1 MRVADIFKRLLRIDA
16 VRVSDVRIVEEPGGQ
31 VITLTVAR
39 RSNRRMHCGRCGQRA
54 RSVYD
59 RQVRSWR
66 HLDAFRVRCVLTA
79 EVRRVICSE
88 CGVSAEAVPWA
99 RPGSRVSR
107 AFEDA
112 CVWLVRSAPKSV
124 VAELM
129 RIDWHTVGRMIERVV
144 AEHSARR
151 IGDGLDG
158 LVRIG
163 IDEVAYRKGHRYLL
177 CVTDHDSGRLVWAA
191 PGRSRTTLEEFFTA
205 LGPERCAAIGA
216 ISVDLHDGWM
226 SAIRVHCP
234 AAAICA
240 DPFHVVKLA
249 MGALDEVRRGM
260 WQELRRT
267 DPERASWIKGTRFA
281 IRRRAENLRGSDR
294 TILDELK
301 LTNQELYAGWLLIEQ
316 LRGVYVAHD
325 HDEATELLDDWIL
338 AALESGMEPFQR
350 TALTLD
356 RYRGEIANA
365 ITLGLTNA
373 RLEGMNSTVRL
384 ISHRARGFRRLESL
398 LSMLTLVC
406 GRIPVELPT

>member
-1 MRVADIFKRLLRIDA
+1 MRVADIFKRLLGIDA
-16 VRVSDVRIVEEPGGQ
+16 VRISGIEVDEEPGGQ

-66 HLDAFRVRCVLTA
+66 HLDAFRVRCVLRA
-79 EVRRVICSE
+79 EVRRVICAD

-99 RPGSRVSR
+99 RPGSRVTR

-129 RIDWHTVGRMIERVV
+129 RIDWATVGRMIERVV
-144 AEHSARR
+144 AEHSAKRV
-151 IGDGLDG
+151 GDGLDE

-163 IDEVAYRKGHRYLL
+163 VDEVAYRKGHRYLL

-191 PGRSRTTLEEFFTA
+191 PGRSRTTLIEFFTA
-205 LGPERCAAIGA
+205 LGPERCRAIEA

-226 SAIRVHCP
+226 AAIRTHCP
-234 AAAICA
+234 HAAICA
-240 DPFHVVKLA
+240 DPFHVIKLA
-249 MGALDEVRRGM
+249 GAALDEVRRGM
-260 WQELRRT
+260 WQDLRRT

-281 IRRRAENLRGSDR
+281 IRRRASRLRRSDQ
-294 TILDELK
+294 TILDELAAR
-301 LTNQELYAGWLLIEQ
+301 NHELYAGWLLVEQ
-316 LRGVYVAHD
+316 LRGVYIAHD
-325 HDEATELLDDWIL
+325 HDEALELLDDWIL

-356 RYRGEIANA
+356 RYRTEIANS

-406 GRIPVELPT
+406 GRIPIQLPT

>member
-1 MRVADIFKRLLRIDA
+1 MRVADIFKRLLGIDA
-16 VRVSDVRIVEEPGGQ
+16 VRVRDVEVVDVSGEEL
-31 VITLTVAR
+31 VTITLER
-39 RSNRRMHCGRCGQRA
+39 RSNRRMHCSRCGQRA

-59 RQVRSWR
+59 RQIRSWR
-66 HLDAFRVRCVLTA
+66 HLDAFRVRCIIRA
-79 EVRRVICSE
+79 EVRRVICAE

-99 RPGSRVSR
+99 RPGSRVTR
-107 AFEDA
+107 AFEDT

-124 VAELM
+124 VADLM
-129 RIDWHTVGRMIERVV
+129 RIDWATVGRMIERVV
-144 AEHSARR
+144 AEHSAKR

-158 LVRIG
+158 LTRIG
-163 IDEVAYRKGHRYLL
+163 IDEVAYRKGHRYLT

-191 PGRSRTTLEEFFTA
+191 PGRSRTTLTEFFTA
-205 LGPERCAAIGA
+205 LGPERCAAIEA

-226 SAIRVHCP
+226 SAIRTHCP
-234 AAAICA
+234 RAAICA
-240 DPFHVVKLA
+240 DPFHVIKLA
-249 MGALDEVRRGM
+249 GAALDEVRRGM

-281 IRRRAENLRGSDR
+281 IRRRAGNLRAGDH
-294 TILDELK
+294 TILAELK
-301 LTNQELYAGWLLIEQ
+301 ITNQELYAGWLLVEQ
-316 LRGVYVAHD
+316 LRGVYLARD
-325 HDEATELLDDWIL
+325 HDEAAALLDDWIL
-338 AALESGMEPFQR
+338 AALESGMDPFQR

-356 RYRGEIANA
+356 RYRTEIANSV
-365 ITLGLTNA
+365 TLGLTNA

>member
-1 MRVADIFKRLLRIDA
+1 MRVADIFKRLLGIDA
-16 VRVSDVRIVEEPGGQ
+16 VRISQVDVADEPSGR
-31 VITLTVAR
+31 VITVMVER
-39 RSNRRMHCGRCGQRA
+39 RRNRKMHCGRCGQRV
-54 RSVYD
+54 RGVYD
-59 RQVRSWR
+59 RQIRSWR
-66 HLDAFRVRCVLTA
+66 HLDAFRVRCIIRA

-88 CGVSAEAVPWA
+88 CGVCAEAVPWA
-99 RPGSRVSR
+99 RPGSRVTR
-107 AFEDA
+107 AFEDT

-124 VAELM
+124 VADLM

-144 AEHSARR
+144 AEHAARR

-163 IDEVAYRKGHRYLL
+163 IDEVAYRKGHRYLV

-191 PGRSRTTLEEFFTA
+191 PGRSRTTLTEFFTA
-205 LGPERCAAIGA
+205 LGPERCRAIEA

-226 SAIRVHCP
+226 SAIRAHCP
-234 AAAICA
+234 RAAICA
-240 DPFHVVKLA
+240 DPFHVIKLA
-249 MGALDEVRRGM
+249 GAALDEVRREM
-260 WQELRRT
+260 WQDIRRT

-281 IRRRAENLRGSDR
+281 IRRRAGNLRPTDR
-294 TILDELK
+294 TILEELK
-301 LTNQELYAGWLLIEQ
+301 ITNQELYAGWLLVEQ
-316 LRGVYVAHD
+316 LRGVYIAHN
-325 HDEATELLDDWIL
+325 HDEALELLDDWIL
-338 AALESGMEPFQR
+338 AALESGMKPFQR

-356 RYRGEIANA
+356 RYRTEVANS